1 VFHHSGQPFQDGHR
15 ALTGTGITFTGRNW
29 EKWMSKRVIVLVPVV
44 LFMLVLVVISSI
56 LSKTVNRSLL
66 RTPFVPH
73 LNRRNSA
80 LVVRKFNM
88 STTVTMPPFLYG
100 TAWKKERTKDLVE
113 MAVRVG
119 FRGIDTACQPKHYH
133 EPGVGEA
140 LQALY
145 TGGMIT
151 RSEIFLQTKFTSFNG
166 QDPHRIPYDPD
177 SPLEEQVQQSF
188 SVSLQN
194 LKTEYVDSLV
204 LHGPLARFPDTMAV
218 WRAMENIHDRGGARQ
233 IGISNVYDLS
243 TLRKLYDEARVKPT
257 VLQNRF
263 YKDSGYDVQIR
274 EFCALHGIV
283 YQSFWTLTANPHIL
297 KS

>member
-1 VFHHSGQPFQDGHR
+1 
-15 ALTGTGITFTGRNW
+15 
-29 EKWMSKRVIVLVPVV
+29 
-44 LFMLVLVVISSI
+44 
-56 LSKTVNRSLL
+56 
-66 RTPFVPH
+66 
-73 LNRRNSA
+73 
-80 LVVRKFNM
+80 M
-88 STTVTMPPFLYG
+88 STTITMPPFMYG

-140 LQALY
+140 LEALY
-145 TGGMIT
+145 TGGVIT
-151 RSEIFLQTKFTSFNG
+151 RPEIFLQTKFTSFNG

-177 SPLEEQVQQSF
+177 SPLEEQVLQSF
-188 SVSLQN
+188 TVSLQN

-204 LHGPLARFPDTMAV
+204 LHGPLARFPDTVAV

-274 EFCALHGIV
+274 EFCALHGIA